1 MTDAPVLAAHG
12 LRVALGGRSILHG
25 IDLAVRPGERVALIG
40 PNGAGKS
47 TLLRALTGLV
57 PAQGAEAFGA
67 VPGRAM
73 RRRMGMVFQ
82 HHALVRRASALTNV
96 VHGLTDRAG
105 WRCWHEALAPTA
117 HRAAAMEALG
127 AVGLAERARTRADHL
142 SGGQAQR
149 VAIARALVR
158 QPDLLI
164 ADEPAASLDPA
175 AGHEVMR
182 TLSDGAGGRTLVFTS
197 HDLAHA
203 RAYAT
208 RIVALRAGR
217 VVLDAAPEAMDAGAL
232 DALYAPA
239 A

>member
-1 MTDAPVLAAHG
+1 MLAARG
-12 LRVALGGRSILHG
+12 LSVALGGRAILRG
-25 IDLAVRPGERVALIG
+25 IDLAVARGERIALIG

-57 PAQGAEAFGA
+57 PAEGAKAFGRP
-67 VPGRAM
+67 PGRDL

-82 HHALVRRASALTNV
+82 HHALVRRATALTNV
-96 VHGLTDRAG
+96 VHGLMDRSG
-105 WRCWHEALAPTA
+105 WRCWHEALAPAA
-117 HRAAAMEALG
+117 HRAAAVAALDR
-127 AVGLAERARTRADHL
+127 VGLADRARTRADRL

-158 QPDLLI
+158 DPDLLI

-175 AGHEVMR
+175 AGHGVMAALVR
-182 TLSDGAGGRTLVFTS
+182 QAQGRTLVFTS
-197 HDLAHA
+197 HDLEHA

-208 RIVALRAGR
+208 RIVALRDGR
-217 VVLDAAPEAMDAGAL
+217 VVLDAAPERTDPAALGAL
-232 DALYAPA
+232 YEA